1 MVLVVIDRKKT
12 ERKMS
17 EFKKGDRVLV
27 LDDDF
32 GGVVAFAKAE
42 QISILTDDGIE
53 ITYHPS
59 ELIHDKRFKV
69 ERVEVKEETTIQK
82 GKKRQ
87 VSRKKA
93 KEIPAV
99 EVDLHIHQLVKSERG
114 MDAYDKL
121 NTQMDTA
128 RYKLEWARKE
138 RIPKL
143 VFIHGVGE
151 GVLKKELEYLFQRYN
166 DVTYYDADFQKY
178 GRGATEVYIFQNP
191 KKQE

>member
-1 MVLVVIDRKKT
+1 M
-12 ERKMS
+12 KMS
-17 EFKKGDRVLV
+17 KFQVGDRVLV
-27 LDDDF
+27 LDDEF
-32 GGVVAFAKAE
+32 GGVVASAKAE
-42 QISILTDDGIE
+42 QITIITEDDIE
-53 ITYHPS
+53 IEYNES
-59 ELIHDKRFKV
+59 ELILDQRFKV
-69 ERVEVKEETTIQK
+69 DRVVVKEEVQIQK

-87 VSRKKA
+87 VSRKKS

-143 VFIHGVGE
+143 VFIHGIGE
-151 GVLKKELEYLFQRYN
+151 GVLKKELEFLFDRYS
-166 DVTYYDADFQKY
+166 DITYYDADFQKY
-178 GRGATEVYIFQNP
+178 GRGATEVYIYQNP
-191 KKQE
+191 K